1 MKISAT
7 KKRKGFTLIE
17 LLVVIAILGA
27 LAGVG
32 IPTVLGMLVER
43 DRTKVR
49 GKLQEIQKM
58 MTTFKTDVGAY
69 PCDRTAES
77 GRCTRAADR
86 YGVTMT
92 GDTSNPYFRQMFYK
106 SKGGPSEEA
115 FHMTMD
121 GMVDTPDEEKNGG
134 KLLEAGECAFAYVMT
149 QETDE
154 DNAGKKKA
162 KKKDKAAPVGT
173 VRKNP
178 VSSGILVY
186 ACVDPSDTPTPLPE
200 LTFNLAPLSDM
211 TFGVH
216 TDGKVVELK
225 LDEKLESDGGDIGR
239 YIPGSEDF
247 PKEEDQKKFI
257 ILSPETI

>member
-58 MTTFKTDVGAY
+58 MTTFKTEVGAY
-69 PCDRTAES
+69 PCDRTAAS
-77 GRCTRAADR
+77 SRCTRAAER

-115 FHMTMD
+115 FHFTMD
-121 GMVDTPDEEKNGG
+121 GMLDAPDEEKNGG
-134 KLLEAGECAFAYVMT
+134 KLLEAGECAFAYVMV
-149 QETDE
+149 QESEE
-154 DNAGKKKA
+154 DSGKKKSK
-162 KKKDKAAPVGT
+162 KKKDAAAPVAAKTPISTG
-173 VRKNP
+173 V
-178 VSSGILVY
+178 LVY
-186 ACVDPSDTPTPLPE
+186 SCVDPSDAPTPLPE
-200 LTFNLAPLSDM
+200 LTFNLDPLDDM
-211 TFGVH
+211 VFGLH
-216 TDGKVVELK
+216 TDGKVIELK
-225 LDEKLESDGGDIGR
+225 LDEKLESDGGTIGR

-247 PKEEDQKKFI
+247 PKEEDPKSFI